1 MFFKNLQ
8 KICGGQSNAKRNGM
22 HDLPRLPGS
31 QNGAPPGAEIRSE
44 NRGTGK
50 PQNG

>member
-31 QNGAPPGAEIRSE
+31 QNGAPQARRSDQKIAER
-44 NRGTGK
+44 GK